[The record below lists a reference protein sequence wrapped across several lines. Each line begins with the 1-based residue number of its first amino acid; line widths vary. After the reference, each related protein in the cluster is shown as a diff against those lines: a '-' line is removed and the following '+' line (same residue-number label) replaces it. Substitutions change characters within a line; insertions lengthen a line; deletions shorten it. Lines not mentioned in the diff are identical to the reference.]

1 MSDESTSEPAVQEP
15 ASRAKG
21 LQLSFGR
28 ALAVSQMQAT
38 RTKKVQSIKFQ
49 DQSRTCM
56 SSCCSLTVAHQL
68 HSSGHTKLARDES
81 DSEETTEP
89 EDSPETARIDKA
101 EKDWAERHKKK
112 RKATVGHSSS
122 DCEETGQPNPGFRSS
137 SCTDFVSYM
146 LGNVLSTAEL
156 QKLRSR
162 QVHFA
167 EFCAGMG
174 TASQSLVARFA

>member
-1 MSDESTSEPAVQEP
+1 MSDESTSEPSVQEP

-101 EKDWAERHKKK
+101 EKDWAE
-112 RKATVGHSSS
+112 AQ
-122 DCEETGQPNPGFRSS
+122 EETKGYCRS
-137 SCTDFVSYM
+137 
-146 LGNVLSTAEL
+146 L
-156 QKLRSR
+156 KLR
-162 QVHFA
+162 
-167 EFCAGMG
+167 
-174 TASQSLVARFA
+174 L